1 MISVKAILTDIEG
14 TTTPISF
21 VHDILFPYAR
31 ERLGDFCAAH
41 ASSRDVADILITARQ
56 LDGRDHL
63 DLHGTVELLKQW
75 MAEDRKAGPLKAL
88 QGMIWR
94 QGYEAGVLKGQVYA
108 DAAEMLRKWHARD
121 LTLMVYSSGSEEAQ
135 RLLFGYSDQGDLVPL
150 FSGFYDTRVGAKVE
164 AASYAAIARAS
175 GFAPDE
181 ILFLSDHVGEI
192 RAALD
197 AGLQAI
203 CIDRA
208 KSLEDIETVDGYQ
221 AAGSFLPVDRQLEA
235 H

>member
-1 MISVKAILTDIEG
+1 MRPVKAILTDIEG

-41 ASSRDVADILITARQ
+41 ATSRDVADLLVATRQ
-56 LDGRDHL
+56 LDGNTHL
-63 DLHGTVELLKQW
+63 DLHGTVELLQQW
-75 MAEDRKAGPLKAL
+75 MSVDRKAGPLKAL

-108 DAAEMLRKWHARD
+108 DAAEMLRHWHARG

-135 RLLFGYSDQGDLVPL
+135 RLIFGYSDQGDLVPL

-164 AASYAAIARAS
+164 AGSYAAIAKAS
-175 GFAPDE
+175 GFAPGE

-192 RAALD
+192 KAALS

-208 KSLEDIETVDGYQ
+208 MSLEDIKSVDGYQ
-221 AAGSFLPVDRQLEA
+221 VAGSFLPVDKQLGTP
-235 H
+235 

>member
-1 MISVKAILTDIEG
+1 MTRVKAILTDIEG

-31 ERLGDFCAAH
+31 ERLGNFCEAH
-41 ASSRDVADILITARQ
+41 ASSRDVADILVAARR

-63 DLHGTVELLKQW
+63 DLPGTIELLKQW
-75 MAEDRKAGPLKAL
+75 MSEDRKAGPLKTL

-94 QGYEAGVLKGQVYA
+94 QGYESGVLKGQVYA
-108 DAAEMLRKWHARD
+108 DAAQMLRRWHGRG

-135 RLLFGYSDQGDLVPL
+135 RLIFGYSDQGDLVPL
-150 FSGFYDTRVGAKVE
+150 FSGFYDTRVGAKLE
-164 AASYAAIARAS
+164 AASYRAIAKAA
-175 GFAPDE
+175 GFEPGE

-192 RAALD
+192 KAALE

-208 KSLEDIETVDGYQ
+208 MSLEDSKPVDGIQ
-221 AAGSFLPVDRQLEA
+221 VAGSFLPVETWLTA
-235 H
+235 G